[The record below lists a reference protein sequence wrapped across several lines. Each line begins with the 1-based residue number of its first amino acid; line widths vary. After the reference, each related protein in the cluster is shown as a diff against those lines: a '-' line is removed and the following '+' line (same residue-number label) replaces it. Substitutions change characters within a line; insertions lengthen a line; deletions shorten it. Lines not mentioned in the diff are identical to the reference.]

1 VRELG
6 EEQDR
11 RSENARGER
20 WEKVLGKEQDSRK
33 ENAKGGRWEKGE
45 RERQSKGR
53 VK

>member
-1 VRELG
+1 MGGRRKERELG
-6 EEQDR
+6 KERDG

-45 RERQSKGR
+45 REAK
-53 VK
+53 